1 MTSTREFVSLS
12 IAVLTVSDTRDE
24 TNDRS
29 GACLVEKLQEAGHTL
44 ASRAILADDVYR
56 IRAAVAGWIADPGI
70 HVVLIT
76 GGTGFAERDVTPE
89 AVRLLIEQPVDG
101 FGELFRA
108 LSYEE
113 IGSSTIQSRA
123 FAGLANRTLI
133 FSMPGSPRACRLAW
147 ERIVESQL
155 DGRNR
160 PCNFIQALFPAGS
173 SCHLEGKAG

>member
-1 MTSTREFVSLS
+1 MISTRDFMSLN

-24 TNDRS
+24 TSDRS
-29 GACLVEKLQEAGHTL
+29 GACLEEKLQEAGHTL
-44 ASRAILADDVYR
+44 ATRVILADDVYG

-89 AVRLLIEQPVDG
+89 AVQLLIEQPIDG

-113 IGSSTIQSRA
+113 IGSSTLQSRA

-133 FSMPGSPRACRLAW
+133 FSMPGSPRACSLAW
-147 ERIVESQL
+147 ERILGHQL

-160 PCNFIQALFPAGS
+160 PCNFVQVLFPG
-173 SCHLEGKAG
+173 